1 MRLPGVTRGAI
12 EGAGAGRDGPLESP
26 PGALGALG
34 AAESAGVIV
43 GGGSG
48 GIGGGPGVPP
58 PLRPC
63 RSSRMVGRRL
73 ACRDAPRLAST
84 SLNPRDRH
92 LTREIVT

>member
-26 PGALGALG
+26 PGALGA
-34 AAESAGVIV
+34 AESAGVIV
-43 GGGSG
+43 GDGPG
-48 GIGGGPGVPP
+48 GIGDGPGVPP

-73 ACRDAPRLAST
+73 ACRDEPRLAST
-84 SLNPRDRH
+84 SLNPRARH

>member
-43 GGGSG
+43 GDGPD
-48 GIGGGPGVPP
+48 GIGGGSGAPPRSAPPVVPHGEMV
-58 PLRPC
+58 
-63 RSSRMVGRRL
+63 SRM
-73 ACRDAPRLAST
+73 S
-84 SLNPRDRH
+84 
-92 LTREIVT
+92 

>member
-43 GGGSG
+43 GGGSD
-48 GIGGGPGVPP
+48 GIGGGSDGIGGGSGAPP
-58 PLRPC
+58 RRL
-63 RSSRMVGRRL
+63 SRMVGQRL
-73 ACRDAPRLAST
+73 ACRDDAGSRA
-84 SLNPRDRH
+84 RH